1 MAVITVI
8 VPDSDAADCRKF
20 ILAGMP
26 AATVH
31 LKLTDGLEF
40 SPEAIAMA
48 QRQTGLR
55 RR

>member
-8 VPDSDAADCRKF
+8 VPDTEAVDCRKV
-20 ILAGMP
+20 ILDMMP
-26 AATVH
+26 QATVRMR
-31 LKLTDGLEF
+31 LTDGEEF

>member
-8 VPDSDAADCRKF
+8 VPDTEAVDARKA
-20 ILAGMP
+20 ILDHMP
-26 AATVH
+26 QATVR
-31 LKLTDGLEF
+31 LKLTDGLAY